1 MGLLIRILQISNS
14 AMNRESA
21 HTLMT
26 EQGGIPL
33 EFKLPGVY
41 PAQKKDKSVYY
52 RASLTFREKHISL
65 GSYPLAEQASLAYQT
80 ALELI
85 HGSSLLEEYTPE
97 SPLPFLKWVILINF
111 RESGLYFS
119 TPIYLKKNYFLY
131 FLDPVH
137 SLKFDIDDLFYYSSK
152 TIMHRGKHFF
162 VNDYGMQ
169 FNILNRYGIRS
180 YAVENRDYC
189 FINGDSYDLRYHNI
203 RIINRFYGVT
213 QMEPK
218 HGSSPLY
225 KAKLHI
231 RSNYVIGTYTQEA
244 EAAIAYNKAVD
255 IVKKNGI
262 DRNFPI
268 NYIEGLSPA
277 AYADIYSSISISEKI
292 FSLTPE
298 NT

>member
-1 MGLLIRILQISNS
+1 MD
-14 AMNRESA
+14 
-21 HTLMT
+21 H
-26 EQGGIPL
+26 
-33 EFKLPGVY
+33 KLPGVY
-41 PAQKKDKSVYY
+41 PTQKKDNSIYY

-65 GSYPLAEQASLAYQT
+65 GSYDLAEQASLAYQQ

-85 HGSSLLEEYTPE
+85 HGTHSLEEYTPE
-97 SPLPFLKWVILINF
+97 SPLPFLKWVSLINF

-119 TPIYLKKNYFLY
+119 TPIYLKKHYFLY
-131 FLDPVH
+131 FLDSLH

-152 TIMHRGKHFF
+152 TIMRRGKHLF

-180 YAVENRDYC
+180 YAVENRDYS
-189 FINGDSYDLRYHNI
+189 FINGDPYDFRYTNI
-203 RIINRFYGVT
+203 RIINRFYGVVRI
-213 QMEPK
+213 EPR
-218 HGSSPLY
+218 HGSNPLY
-225 KAKLHI
+225 KTRLHI
-231 RSNYVIGTYTQEA
+231 RSNYVVGTYTQET

-262 DRNFPI
+262 DRNFPV

-277 AYADIYSSISISEKI
+277 AYADIYSSLSISEKI
-292 FSLTPE
+292 FSLTPD